1 MKQNLLLLLLFAVL
15 VFVLPFA
22 GLLVPQTDGGRQPF
36 APSVP
41 NAQNQPVPAQKEA
54 PLLIL
59 NTGTNT
65 VDTVPARDF
74 VLGAVAAEMPMSYS
88 DEALKAQAVAS
99 HSYALAL
106 KTRTNGGDPNLQG
119 AYFTANPAQR
129 LGYLTDD
136 MMRSFWGD
144 SYAEN
149 RARLEKIVDSV
160 EDTIIKY
167 DGLPALACYHAISNG
182 TTEASEAVWGAA
194 LPYLVSVDS
203 PYDIASADYAA
214 TVTFSLSEISDALRT
229 QLAIEPEGEPQ
240 NWFGAL
246 DLTKAGY
253 VQTVHLGTHTAS
265 GTDFRK
271 ALGLRSAAF
280 TIAYTDAQVF
290 SITTHGYGH
299 GVGMS
304 QNGANAMALA
314 GKSYRDILMHY
325 FPGTEFGTAA

>member
-1 MKQNLLLLLLFAVL
+1 
-15 VFVLPFA
+15 
-22 GLLVPQTDGGRQPF
+22 
-36 APSVP
+36 
-41 NAQNQPVPAQKEA
+41 
-54 PLLIL
+54 
-59 NTGTNT
+59 TGTNT

-106 KTRTNGGDPNLQG
+106 KVRTNGGDPNLQG

-136 MMRSFWGD
+136 IMRSFWGD
-144 SYAEN
+144 AYAAN
-149 RARLEKIVDSV
+149 RKRLEAIADSV

-182 TTEASEAVWGAA
+182 VTEDSAAVWGSA

-203 PYDIASADYAA
+203 PYDSTSKDYSA
-214 TVTFSLSEISDALRT
+214 TVTFSLAEISDALRT
-229 QLAIEPEGEPQ
+229 QLAIEPDGEPQ
-240 NWFGAL
+240 SWFGPL
-246 DLTKAGY
+246 DCTAAGY
-253 VQTVHLGTHTAS
+253 VQTVHIGTHTAS
-265 GTDFRK
+265 GADFRK

-280 TIAYTDAQVF
+280 TIEYTDAQVF

-304 QNGANAMALA
+304 QYGANAMALT
-314 GKSYRDILMHY
+314 GKTYRDILTHY
-325 FPGTEFGTAA
+325 FPGTEFGSAA